1 MTSNVIKFARSQHS
15 VFQRVDT
22 SLLPWLLL
30 CVILIQAG
38 CATPSLQEPPDNS
51 VTIAEF
57 VSQPSTPGPLEG
69 TYRGGDGA
77 ELGFLGYLAKERN
90 RDLAFVY
97 FHGIESHAGWFDGPA
112 RMLQT
117 AGYDLFAL
125 DRRGSGI
132 NRENRG
138 LPSGHIASKGLLISD
153 VDAFIAPLTSIYREV
168 IIIGLSWGG
177 KLAPVYALSHPSR
190 VSGLVLVTPGLKALV
205 DVSSGTK
212 LQILVSSWLAPKTRF
227 KTPIE
232 VEMFTNTPEHL
243 DYIRGDELRLSEA
256 TAQFFMVS
264 RALDNFVEAHIR
276 NLELPVLLFLAGK
289 DRIVD
294 NAGVVDL
301 LERADLSD
309 LTIVNYSEQTH
320 SIQFDAPNE
329 MVDDILNWLKN
340 LPISREVTSS

>member
-1 MTSNVIKFARSQHS
+1 MIFDAINFMHSQFS
-15 VFQRVDT
+15 RVDFG
-22 SLLPWLLL
+22 LRPWLWL
-30 CVILIQAG
+30 CIVLVQTG
-38 CATPSLQEPPDNS
+38 CAAPPLPEPPDNALAIS
-51 VTIAEF
+51 QF
-57 VSQPSTPGPLEG
+57 VSQASVPGPLEG
-69 TYRGGDGA
+69 AYRGGDGA

-112 RMLQT
+112 RMLQAT
-117 AGYDLFAL
+117 GYDLFAL

-138 LPSGHIASKGLLISD
+138 LPSGHVASKSLLISD

-177 KLAPVYALSHPSR
+177 KLAPVYALSHPDR
-190 VSGLVLVTPGLKALV
+190 ASGLVLITPGLKALV
-205 DVSSGTK
+205 DVSNGTK

-232 VEMFTNTPEHL
+232 VEMFTNTPEYL
-243 DYIRGDELRLSEA
+243 DYIRQDELRLSEA

-264 RALDNFVEAHIR
+264 RALDNVVEAHIQD
-276 NLELPVLLFLAGK
+276 LELPVLLFLAGK
-289 DRIVD
+289 DRIID
-294 NAGVVDL
+294 NAGVVEL

-329 MVDDILNWLKN
+329 MVDDILNWLKK
-340 LPISREVTSS
+340 LPTNKKVTTS